1 MDDLERQIDDYDTK
15 LSSVEGKIQT
25 MTDKIKSL
33 SLSKENKTAQQQ
45 QKIRKD
51 QMDLLKKIKVLEKQ
65 MSDMRNVQ
73 LMMII
78 NLGRDSQKLALDTSI
93 LQRNVSEDPTAN
105 PYFYSRKEKL
115 PQYADI
121 AKKRTSMRMRGKNPG
136 PWTSDLMSQ
145 ELRSLEQEEGAD
157 PTLAEVAKQ
166 MGQKRKGKKSK
177 KPKKPNS
184 RFKSR
189 GATRRNMS
197 RRRRR

>member
-1 MDDLERQIDDYDTK
+1 
-15 LSSVEGKIQT
+15 

-33 SLSKENKTAQQQ
+33 SLSKENKTAQQL
-45 QKIRKD
+45 QKIRKE

-78 NLGRDSQKLALDTSI
+78 NLGRDSQRLALDTAI
-93 LQRNVSEDPTAN
+93 LQRNVSQDPNEN

-136 PWTSDLMSQ
+136 PWTSDLEEQ
-145 ELRSLEQEEGAD
+145 ELRSYEHEEGED
-157 PTLAEVAKQ
+157 STLAEVAKQ
-166 MGQKRKGKKSK
+166 MGQKK
-177 KPKKPNS
+177 KPKRSMKRP
-184 RFKSR
+184 KSR
-189 GATRRNMS
+189 GKTRR
-197 RRRRR
+197 RQTKQEYILQRVRCDL